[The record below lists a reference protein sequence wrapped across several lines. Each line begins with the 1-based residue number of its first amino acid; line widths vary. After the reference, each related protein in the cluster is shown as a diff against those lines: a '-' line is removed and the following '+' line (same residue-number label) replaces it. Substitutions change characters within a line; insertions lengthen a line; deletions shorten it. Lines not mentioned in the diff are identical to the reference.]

1 MPATYFVCVDWGT
14 TSFRL
19 WLLSAGGEVKA
30 ERRSSQGMALLARDE
45 FSPVLESALREL
57 SVDLMSPVIIC
68 GMAGAAQGWQEAK
81 YLDLPTKLDGIPAQA
96 IRVDGSERDIRI
108 LPGLAQRLE
117 SAPDVIRGE
126 ETLILGAQLKG
137 QGDGLYCLP
146 GTHSKW
152 IEVNAGAVTRFN
164 TVMTGELFALLST
177 SSTLSTYAK
186 SDRSDLYKDAAF
198 EQGVRDAFKDP
209 TTISSLIFSARA
221 TPLVFGNDKATE
233 MPARLSGLLI
243 GSEVAAMDRDKPVT
257 LIANGG
263 LEMSYKTAF
272 EITGFTSSSLPSDD
286 LALSGLIYAAEA
298 IWGK

>member
-1 MPATYFVCVDWGT
+1 MPTTYFVCVDWGT